1 MIITVI
7 TQFPALMK
15 DHISKILEPLYI
27 ILAFRPSVCFV
38 LIIFYYN
45 SCILHIVSR
54 SKGDHIRPPDI
65 GIEIRNTGAIIPFYI
80 SSISIWNWGGKIIQI
95 KDGSVDH
102 RIYPHICKK
111 TIGCSKKASESFFI
125 KPKII
130 YYKLSVSI
138 ISFPDQRNA

>member
-1 MIITVI
+1 MVITVI
-7 TQFPALMK
+7 NPVLRPDEGSYFQNTGTAVHHPGVPSLR
-15 DHISKILEPLYI
+15 L
-27 ILAFRPSVCFV
+27 FRPHN
-38 LIIFYYN
+38 FYYN

-95 KDGSVDH
+95 KDGSVNH

-130 YYKLSVSI
+130 YYKLSV
-138 ISFPDQRNA
+138 P